1 MSTFITALL
10 PIAIIL
16 LIVGFVYFM
25 SKVGNKFITI
35 KITHWLLIIYIGVLL
50 LSTAIIPFISDER
63 MERDTKEQVDI
74 DKEMNELD
82 KKLREGKLDQIDDQ
96 YFLGKNIFTD
106 YKNQTLRI
114 VSRSEY
120 GPQIFVKRQKVNN
133 STIESFTYVNGFYIG
148 GDDFSDKLIP
158 YKLELSEDT
167 LTITPKEQNIRLS
180 ISTASF
186 PVRQFTGESIF
197 NHTSSSGDQVLY
209 LTIPSDLQLQADEG
223 IMLEYVG
230 E

>member
-1 MSTFITALL
+1 MSTFITALFQ
-10 PIAIIL
+10 IGIFIIL
-16 LIVGFVYFM
+16 VGMIYFM
-25 SKVGNKFITI
+25 KKVGKKFITI
-35 KITHWLLIIYIGVLL
+35 KITHWLLFIYIVVLL
-50 LSTAIIPFISDER
+50 LATAIIPFISDER

-74 DKEMNELD
+74 DKAMNELD
-82 KKLREGKLDQIDDQ
+82 KNLREGKMDQIDDQ
-96 YFLGKNIFTD
+96 YFLEKNIFTD
-106 YKNQTLRI
+106 YKNQSLRI

-120 GPQIFVKRQKVNN
+120 GPQILVKRQKSND
-133 STIESFTYVNGFYIG
+133 STIESFTYVNGLYIG

-158 YKLELSEDT
+158 HKLELSEHT
-167 LTITPKEQNIRLS
+167 LTITPIEQNIRMS

-209 LTIPSDLQLQADEG
+209 LLIPNDLQLQADER

>member
-1 MSTFITALL
+1 
-10 PIAIIL
+10 
-16 LIVGFVYFM
+16 M

-74 DKEMNELD
+74 DKAMNELD
-82 KKLREGKLDQIDDQ
+82 KNLREGKLDQIDDQ
-96 YFLGKNIFTD
+96 YFLKKNIFTD
-106 YKNQTLRI
+106 YKSQTLRI

-120 GPQIFVKRQKVNN
+120 GPQIFVKRQKSND

-158 YKLELSEDT
+158 YKLELSEDK

-180 ISTASF
+180 ISIASF

-197 NHTSSSGDQVLY
+197 NHSFSSGDQVLY
-209 LTIPSDLQLQADEG
+209 LHIPSDLQLQADEG

>member
-1 MSTFITALL
+1 MYSFYPLRL
-10 PIAIIL
+10 
-16 LIVGFVYFM
+16 F
-25 SKVGNKFITI
+25 
-35 KITHWLLIIYIGVLL
+35 L
-50 LSTAIIPFISDER
+50 LSPMIGWRGIQR
-63 MERDTKEQVDI
+63 KQVDI
-74 DKEMNELD
+74 DKAMNELD
-82 KKLREGKLDQIDDQ
+82 MSLREGKIDQIDDQ
-96 YFLGKNIFTD
+96 YFLEKNIFTD

-120 GPQIFVKRQKVNN
+120 GPQIFVKRQKSNDT
-133 STIESFTYVNGFYIG
+133 TIESFTYVNGFYIG

-158 YKLELSEDT
+158 YKLELSENK

-180 ISTASF
+180 ISSASF

-197 NHTSSSGDQVLY
+197 NHSFSSGDQVLY
-209 LTIPSDLQLQADEG
+209 LHIPNDLELQADEG

>member
-25 SKVGNKFITI
+25 NKVGNKFITI

-96 YFLGKNIFTD
+96 YFLEKNIFTD

-120 GPQIFVKRQKVNN
+120 GPQIFVKRQKINN

>member
-96 YFLGKNIFTD
+96 YFLEKNIFTD

-120 GPQIFVKRQKVNN
+120 GPQIFVKRQKVND